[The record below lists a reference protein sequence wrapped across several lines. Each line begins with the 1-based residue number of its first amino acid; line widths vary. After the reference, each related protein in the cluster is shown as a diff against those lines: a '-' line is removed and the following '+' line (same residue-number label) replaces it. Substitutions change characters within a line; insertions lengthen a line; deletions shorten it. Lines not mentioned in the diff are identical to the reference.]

1 MLWVG
6 TLNRSPDSG
15 CSQGRLPLGDEA
27 VTETCQRKGGG
38 AVAGTEGGP
47 RSYRKA
53 GKKTKANCFTSF
65 VVTPT
70 SLKDTL
76 KKRENGFRSCYFLL
90 PHTQNWAQ

>member
-15 CSQGRLPLGDEA
+15 CSQGRLPLGGEA

-47 RSYRKA
+47 GSYRKA
-53 GKKTKANCFTSF
+53 GKKTKANSFTSF

-76 KKRENGFRSCYFLL
+76 KKRENGFRSYYFLL